1 MSASFGLVKFKK
13 TGNVY
18 YGCYEGTSDIMIP
31 FICTPEECYNEE
43 TDSYWAIT
51 YCRKLSSQHETWK
64 FPDNVSDLDDIEI
77 YSSYGGGFYWSG
89 TGSESIKM
97 IKNYLNPFEEVWED
111 MEDGEPEWVE
121 EFYKRRDDKQNRT

>member
-1 MSASFGLVKFKK
+1 MSAAFGLVKFKK

-43 TDSYWAIT
+43 TDCYCAIS
-51 YCRKLSSQHETWK
+51 YCRELDSRDRTWK
-64 FPDNVSDLDDIEI
+64 FPDNVDDLDDIEI

-97 IKNYLNPFEEVWED
+97 IKNYLNPWEECYKD
-111 MEDGEPEWVE
+111 MKHYEPEWVE
-121 EFYKRRDDKQNRT
+121 EFFEHLDSN